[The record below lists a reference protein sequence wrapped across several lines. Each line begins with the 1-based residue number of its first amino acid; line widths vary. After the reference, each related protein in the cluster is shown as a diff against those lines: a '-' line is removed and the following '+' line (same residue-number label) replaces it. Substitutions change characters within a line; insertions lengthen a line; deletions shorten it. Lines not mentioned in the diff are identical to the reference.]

1 MIAKLMGKA
10 EIKNKIRVGISS
22 CLLGEKVRYD
32 GGDKLDVYLVE
43 NLGEHVS
50 FVPVCPE
57 TGCGMPTPREPMRL
71 TGDPAAPR
79 LATINTKMDFTE
91 KLSAW
96 AKKKIRELEKEN
108 LSGFVFKSRSPSCGL
123 KGVEVFGEDGVPV
136 KIGTGIF
143 AKILTDKFPALPVEE
158 EVNLHDPDA
167 MERFLSLL
175 FPTP

>member
-1 MIAKLMGKA
+1 MEKA

-32 GGDKLDVYLVE
+32 GGDKLDAYIVE
-43 NLGEHVS
+43 NLGKHAE

-57 TGCGMPTPREPMRL
+57 AGCGMPIPREPMRL

-79 LATINTKMDFTE
+79 LVTVNAKIDLTE

-96 AKKKIRELEKEN
+96 AKKKVSELEKEN

-123 KGVEVFGEDGVPV
+123 NGVEVSGERGVPA
-136 KIGTGIF
+136 KTGTGIF
-143 AKILTDKFPALPVEE
+143 AKILTEKLPALPVEE
-158 EVNLHDPDA
+158 EGNLHDPEA
-167 MERFLSLL
+167 MKRFLSLL
-175 FPTP
+175 FPSP

>member
-1 MIAKLMGKA
+1 M
-10 EIKNKIRVGISS
+10 KNKIRVGISS

-32 GGDKLDVYLVE
+32 GGDKLDVYIME
-43 NLGEHVS
+43 SLGKQAL

-57 TGCGMPTPREPMRL
+57 AECGMPTPREPMRL

-79 LATINTKMDFTE
+79 LVTVNTKLDFTE

-96 AKKKIRELEKEN
+96 ANKRVAELEKEN

-123 KGVEVFGEDGVPV
+123 RGVEVSGEDDVPA

-158 EVNLHDPDA
+158 EANLHDPEA
-167 MERFLSLL
+167 MEKFLSLL

>member
-1 MIAKLMGKA
+1 M
-10 EIKNKIRVGISS
+10 KNKIRIGISS

-32 GGDKLDVYLVE
+32 GGDKLDGYLIE
-43 NLGEHVS
+43 NLGKNAS

-57 TGCGMPTPREPMRL
+57 IECGMTTPREPMRL
-71 TGDPAAPR
+71 TGDPKAPR
-79 LATINTKMDFTE
+79 LVTINTKLDFTE

-96 AKKKIRELEKEN
+96 AKQKVRELEKEN
-108 LSGFVFKSRSPSCGL
+108 LSGFVFKSRSPSCGVR
-123 KGVEVFGEDGVPV
+123 GVEVLGEDGVPA

-143 AKILTDKFPALPVEE
+143 ARILMDKFPALPIEE
-158 EVNLHDPDA
+158 EVNLHDPEA

>member
-1 MIAKLMGKA
+1 MEKA

-32 GGDKLDVYLVE
+32 GGGKLDVYIVE
-43 NLGEHVS
+43 SLGKRAE

-57 TGCGMPTPREPMRL
+57 TGCGMPTPREPLRL

-79 LATINTKMDFTE
+79 LVTVNTGIDLTE

-96 AKKKIRELEKEN
+96 AKERVSELEKEG
-108 LSGFVFKSRSPSCGL
+108 LAGFVLKSRSPSCGL
-123 KGVEVFGEDGVPV
+123 KGVEVPGEGDVPA
-136 KIGTGIF
+136 KSGTGIF
-143 AKILTDKFPALPVEE
+143 AKILTEKFPALPVEE
-158 EVNLHDPDA
+158 EVNLHDPDS

-175 FPTP
+175 HLPPL